1 MTDEHMPAALDGP
14 ISSILARHELVLE
27 TLSVRTRGGTTE
39 IRVVVDL
46 PEDRIG
52 SADLDSVAEASREI
66 SALLDEDES
75 LIGPGPSVLEV
86 TTPGAERVL
95 SEPRH
100 FRRARTRLVRLVR
113 TDGTELLAR
122 LEDVDGDVL
131 RLRPQRPLDSRG
143 RPQRLPAGTPEVLDL
158 PIADVES
165 ARVEIEFSAPP
176 GDAHGATSTDTPT
189 KER

>member
-1 MTDEHMPAALDGP
+1 MNDEQTIPNLDGP
-14 ISSILARHELVLE
+14 VSSILAGHELVLE
-27 TLSVRTRGGTTE
+27 ELAMRRRGGALE

-52 SADLDSVAEASREI
+52 SADLDTVAEASREI
-66 SALLDEDES
+66 SELLDADES

-86 TTPGAERVL
+86 TTPGAERPL
-95 SEPRH
+95 TEPRH
-100 FRRARTRLVRLVR
+100 FRRARTRLIRLVR

-143 RPQRLPAGTPEVLDL
+143 RPQRLPEGTPEVLDL
-158 PIADVES
+158 PIADVER
-165 ARVEIEFSAPP
+165 ARVEIEFSAPA
-176 GDAHGATSTDTPT
+176 GGGAAITENPA